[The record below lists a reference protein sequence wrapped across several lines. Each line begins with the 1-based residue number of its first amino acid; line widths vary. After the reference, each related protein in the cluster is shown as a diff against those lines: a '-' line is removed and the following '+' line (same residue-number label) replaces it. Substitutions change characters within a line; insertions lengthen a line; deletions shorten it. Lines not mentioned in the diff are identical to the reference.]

1 MHQDSLGFASSGSI
15 WAPFWINFN
24 QFLLYLASVLAP
36 FSCPE
41 RSWIESRGKTDFRR
55 ILFSVRLPFGSLWGP
70 FWFLLEPPFA
80 TFWRSGS
87 ASICGP
93 PLLMFSVSYL
103 APFWYHFGVD
113 FRCQSDVNSNQKNN
127 RFLGSD
133 FERILNPKMYL

>member
-24 QFLLYLASVLAP
+24 QFWLHLASILAP

-41 RSWIESRGKTDFRR
+41 RSWIGSRGKIDFRG
-55 ILFSVRLPFGSLWGP
+55 ILSPVRLPFGSLWAP
-70 FWFLLEPPFA
+70 FWLPFGATFA

-87 ASICGP
+87 ASIYGP
-93 PLLMFSVSYL
+93 PLLMFSVPYW

-113 FRCQSDVNSNQKNN
+113 FRCQSGVKINKTTTFFGM
-127 RFLGSD
+127 RF
-133 FERILNPKMYL
+133 